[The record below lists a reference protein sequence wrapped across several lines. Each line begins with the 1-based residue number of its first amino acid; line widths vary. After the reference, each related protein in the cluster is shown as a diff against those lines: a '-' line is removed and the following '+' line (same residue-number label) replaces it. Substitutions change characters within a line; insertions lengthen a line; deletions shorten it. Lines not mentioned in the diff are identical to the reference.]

1 MDPWIPITIFA
12 AFCQNLRSALQ
23 RRLAEALSPEA
34 ASYVRFCFAL
44 PFVAFGVLALAWPGA
59 SALPSA
65 NAGFLAFVAIA
76 SLAQALATV
85 ALIRSFGLRNF
96 AVGTAYSKTET
107 VQTAAFGFVI
117 AGEGVSALAAAGI
130 AVSLGGVLLLSVR
143 NRLRDVL
150 APGRGAWLGIAAG
163 GGFGIAAVCY
173 REAAL
178 ALPSGEFFVRAAVTL
193 LAATLMQTTGMG
205 AWLAVRQPGALMQA
219 ARAWRTA
226 IWVGLT
232 GAAASAAWFSA
243 MALERA
249 AYVRALGQI
258 ELLFAFAAAAF
269 FLRERVRK
277 REALGAA
284 LVAAGLILIVL

>member
-1 MDPWIPITIFA
+1 MELWIPLTVLA

-23 RRLAEALSPEA
+23 RRLAGAIAPEA

-44 PFVAFGVLALAWPGA
+44 PFVALGALALAWPGGY
-59 SALPSA
+59 ALPPA
-65 NAGFLAFVAIA
+65 NASFLAFAAVA
-76 SLAQALATV
+76 SLFQAVATV
-85 ALIRSFGLRNF
+85 ALIRSFEFRNF
-96 AVGTAYSKTET
+96 AAGTAYSKTET
-107 VQTAAFGFVI
+107 AQTAAFGFII
-117 AGEGVSALAAAGI
+117 AGEGVGALAAAGI
-130 AVSLGGVLLLSVR
+130 VVSLGGVLLLSVR

-150 APGRGAWLGIAAG
+150 APGPGAWLGIAAG

-178 ALPSGEFFVRAAVTL
+178 SLPSGEFFVRAAVTL
-193 LAATLMQTTGMG
+193 LAATLMQTAGMG
-205 AWLAVRQPGALMQA
+205 AWLALRQPGALMQA

-226 IWVGLT
+226 IWIGIA

-243 MALERA
+243 MTLERA

-269 FLRERVRK
+269 FLREEVRK

-284 LVAAGLILIVL
+284 LVAAGLVLIVL